1 MFKSI
6 EYRLIAYLAILMISI
21 AAATLFFLFD
31 DYMYGVGAIV
41 LILFS
46 LNRMWHHYGRFN
58 KNILFLLNALDN
70 GDYSFNFAV
79 DKLSKREYELNRM
92 MNRIKEILAK
102 AREEAIENE
111 QFLSLIVESVSVGI
125 IILDSRSN
133 VIASNRAVCNLF
145 GIPIFTHLNQ
155 LSVIDKDFPK
165 IFRSIEPSVNR
176 TIKIQNE
183 REELYVA
190 LQTSRI
196 SIKRG
201 KMKIVTLNSI
211 GNELEAKEMESWIR
225 LIRVM
230 THEIMNSVAPIT
242 SLTDTL
248 LFSYK
253 KSFPE
258 GGVRSSLEENTIE
271 ALQTIGTTAK
281 GLVNFV
287 NSYRSFTGISQ
298 PQRSSVDIVA
308 LINSVANL
316 YKDSLL
322 FKNIEIV
329 TDSSLL
335 CIEADGSQITQ
346 VTTNLIKNASEAI
359 GGEERGRIVIKI
371 YMADDRVCID
381 ICNNGK
387 AIPKDV
393 LPNIFIPFFTTKDKG
408 SGIGLSV
415 SRYIMRLHGGNL
427 KHSQREEW
435 TVFSMIFAQ

>member
-6 EYRLIAYLAILMISI
+6 EYRLIAYLVILIISI
-21 AAATLFFLFD
+21 VVATLFFLLE
-31 DYMYGVGAIV
+31 DYMYVTVAVIS
-41 LILFS
+41 ILFS
-46 LNRMWHHYGRFN
+46 LNRMWYHYGKFN

-79 DKLSKREYELNRM
+79 DKLSKREHELNRM
-92 MNRIKEILAK
+92 MNRIKEILAR

-125 IILDSRSN
+125 IILDSRNN
-133 VIASNRAVCNLF
+133 VIASNRAVSNLF

-155 LSVIDKDFPK
+155 LSVIDKEFSQ

-176 TIKIQNE
+176 TIKIPNE

-190 LQTSRI
+190 LQASII

-201 KMKIVTLNSI
+201 TMKIVTLNSI

-253 KSFPE
+253 SSFPE

-281 GLVNFV
+281 GLINFV

-298 PQRSSVDIVA
+298 PQKSSIDIIMLV
-308 LINSVANL
+308 NSVANL

-322 FKNIEIV
+322 SKNLEIV
-329 TDSSLL
+329 AESFSL
-335 CIEADGSQITQ
+335 CIEADESQIAQ
-346 VTTNLIKNASEAI
+346 VITNLIKNAAEAV
-359 GGEERGRIVIKI
+359 EEKEQGHIVIKVFRVEE
-371 YMADDRVCID
+371 RVCID

-427 KHSQREEW
+427 KHNQKDEW
-435 TVFSMIFAQ
+435 TVFSMIFTL

>member
-6 EYRLIAYLAILMISI
+6 EYRLIAYLALLIISI
-21 AAATLFFLFD
+21 VTATFFFLSES
-31 DYMYGVGAIV
+31 YLYGAIAIIF
-41 LILFS
+41 ILLALS
-46 LNRMWHHYGRFN
+46 RMWHHYGKFN

-70 GDYSFNFAV
+70 GDYSFNFSV
-79 DKLSKREYELNRM
+79 DKLSKREHELNRM
-92 MNRIKEILAK
+92 MNRIKEILAR

-125 IILDSRSN
+125 IILDSRNN
-133 VIASNRAVCNLF
+133 VIASNRAVSRLL
-145 GIPIFTHLNQ
+145 GIPIFTHLSQ
-155 LSVIDKDFPK
+155 LSVIDRELPQ
-165 IFRSIEPSVNR
+165 IFKSIEPADNR
-176 TIKIQNE
+176 IIKIPNE
-183 REELYVA
+183 REELHVA
-190 LQTSRI
+190 LQASRI

-201 KMKIVTLNSI
+201 AMKIVTLNSI

-253 KSFPE
+253 NSLPD
-258 GGVRSSLEENTIE
+258 GGVRSSLEENTVE

-298 PQRSSVDIVA
+298 PQRSGIDITAMV
-308 LINSVANL
+308 NRVANL
-316 YKDSLL
+316 YKDNLL
-322 FKNIEIV
+322 SKSIEIA
-329 TDSSLL
+329 TTSQSLY
-335 CIEADGSQITQ
+335 IEADESQITQ
-346 VTTNLIKNASEAI
+346 VITNLIKNAAEAI
-359 GGEERGRIVIKI
+359 GGEEQGGIIIKI
-371 YMADDRVCID
+371 FEAGGRVCID
-381 ICNNGK
+381 ICNNGI

-427 KHSQREEW
+427 KHSQEDEW
-435 TVFSMIFAQ
+435 TVFSVIF

>member
-6 EYRLIAYLAILMISI
+6 EYRLIAYLVLLIISI
-21 AAATLFFLFD
+21 VTAMFFFLSES
-31 DYMYGVGAIV
+31 YLYGAIAIIF
-41 LILFS
+41 ILFA

-70 GDYSFNFAV
+70 GDYSFNFSE
-79 DKLSKREYELNRM
+79 DKLSKREHELNRM
-92 MNRIKEILAK
+92 MNRIKEILAR

-125 IILDSRSN
+125 VILDSRNN
-133 VIASNRAVCNLF
+133 VIASNRAVSRLL
-145 GIPIFTHLNQ
+145 GIPVFTHLSQ
-155 LSVIDKDFPK
+155 LSVIDREFPQ
-165 IFRSIEPSVNR
+165 IFKSIEPTENR
-176 TIKIQNE
+176 TIKIPNE

-190 LQTSRI
+190 LHSSRI

-201 KMKIVTLNSI
+201 TMKIVTLNSI

-253 KSFPE
+253 NSLPD
-258 GGVRSSLEENTIE
+258 GGARSSLEENTIE

-281 GLVNFV
+281 GLINFV

-298 PQRSSVDIVA
+298 PQRSAIDIIAMV
-308 LINSVANL
+308 NRVANL
-316 YKDSLL
+316 YKDNLL
-322 FKNIEIV
+322 SKSIEIA
-329 TDSSLL
+329 TTSQSLY
-335 CIEADGSQITQ
+335 IEADESQITQ
-346 VTTNLIKNASEAI
+346 VITNLIKNAAEAI
-359 GGEERGRIVIKI
+359 GGEVQGRIIIKI
-371 YMADDRVCID
+371 FEADGRVCVD
-381 ICNNGK
+381 ICNNGR

-427 KHSQREEW
+427 KHSQKDEW
-435 TVFSMIFAQ
+435 TIFSMIF